1 MLLSLPQLSAT
12 VNLTVLL
19 PILKLFFCSSKKF
32 FSSVLFELSLSFE
45 TSFLPLPWPESPLP
59 LEASSFIRASSS
71 SFVVCS
77 WFSVFSE
84 LEESSLPESGLPSV
98 SVPAPGFSPVPS
110 EAPFP
115 SVLEPPLLA
124 SFGTIVT
131 FIFELSITWLPVGL
145 SLSSTTCIFWV

>member
-1 MLLSLPQLSAT
+1 M
-12 VNLTVLL
+12 
-19 PILKLFFCSSKKF
+19 
-32 FSSVLFELSLSFE
+32 FELSLSLDPPF
-45 TSFLPLPWPESPLP
+45 SFWSSSWLESSAPLKG
-59 LEASSFIRASSS
+59 SSFIRASSS

-131 FIFELSITWLPVGL
+131 FMFELSMTWLPVGL
-145 SLSSTTCIFWV
+145 SLSSTTFIFFV